1 MVRPPTKTHVVHS
14 SLCLS
19 ALYLFLPNV
28 RTVGSRRTSLS
39 RFQMCFATIPLLAS
53 FACISA
59 KRSGCRREAHELVTF
74 LRDVLQ
80 PSSCLSALHVFL
92 RNVRAVGS
100 SRTSLSRFSTM
111 SCNHPSACQFCTYF
125 CQTSGSICHAPCT
138 ATDSQPRVVPGSAAR
153 SCATCLGQLVLPID
167 PAHIRS
173 ILA

>member
-1 MVRPPTKTHVVHS
+1 MYFCQTLGLRHKAYELVT
-14 SLCLS
+14 
-19 ALYLFLPNV
+19 FPNMSCNDSPL
-28 RTVGSRRTSLS
+28 VG
-39 RFQMCFATIPLLAS
+39 

-59 KRSGCRREAHELVTF
+59 KRSGCRREAHEFVTF
-74 LRDVLQ
+74 PRDVLQ

-125 CQTSGSICHAPCT
+125 CQTSGSICHALCT
-138 ATDSQPRVVPGSAAR
+138 ATDSQPRVVPGSAVR